1 MKKVLKIIGVLALL
15 LLVVLL
21 LCPMWLGP
29 VAGMVANSVVPGIT
43 GTDFNV
49 QKIRINPY
57 TGALRVEKLRLANP
71 KGYDAEDAV
80 ALDLL
85 SVKIAPMSLLKD
97 TITVNDITLENPYV
111 SYLSKDGTNNF
122 DQIIANVTAG
132 QTAKEEE
139 KAEEVK
145 EEVEGKKVIVEHLS
159 ISGTRVR
166 YGIITLP
173 IPNIVL
179 NGIGAS
185 QGGVTVESVG
195 LEIWEKI
202 KSSFSSVGG
211 AIGGAVGDAAKML
224 GDGASG
230 LLNSVTGGD
239 AAKGASEA
247 AKSVTE
253 GAKNLLG
260 NAGEG
265 AKAATSSVT
274 EGAKAA
280 TSSVTEGT
288 KAASTTVTEGSKAAT
303 DAVTDG
309 AKKAADTVTDGAKKA
324 TEAIGNLFK

>member
-1 MKKVLKIIGVLALL
+1 MKKLLKIIGILALL

-21 LCPMWLGP
+21 LCPLWLGS
-29 VAGMVANSVVPGIT
+29 VAGLVANAVVPGIT

-49 QKIRINPY
+49 EKIRINPY
-57 TGALRVEKLRLANP
+57 TGSLRIEKLRLANP

-85 SVKIAPMSLLKD
+85 SVKVAPMSLMKD
-97 TITVNDITLENPYV
+97 TITVNDVTLENPYV
-111 SYLSKDGTNNF
+111 SYLNKDGTNNF

-132 QTAKEEE
+132 TTAKEEE
-139 KAEEVK
+139 KAEKVK
-145 EEVEGKKVIVEHLS
+145 EEAEGKKVIVEHLS

-166 YGIITLP
+166 YGLITLP

-202 KSSFSSVGG
+202 KDSFSSVGG

-239 AAKGASEA
+239 AAKTAGDA
-247 AKSVTE
+247 AKSATD
-253 GAKNLLG
+253 GAKK
-260 NAGEG
+260 ATETVTDG
-265 AKAATSSVT
+265 AKSAA
-274 EGAKAA
+274 G
-280 TSSVTEGT
+280 
-288 KAASTTVTEGSKAAT
+288 
-303 DAVTDG
+303 AVTDG

>member
-1 MKKVLKIIGVLALL
+1 MKKLLKIIGVLALL

-21 LCPMWLGP
+21 LCPLWLGP

-49 QKIRINPY
+49 EKIRINPY
-57 TGALRVEKLRLANP
+57 TGSLRVEKLRLANP

-85 SVKIAPMSLLKD
+85 SVKIAPMSVLKD
-97 TITVNDITLENPYV
+97 TIMVNDVTLENPYV
-111 SYLSKDGTNNF
+111 SYLNKDGVNNF
-122 DQIIANVTAG
+122 DQIIANVNAG
-132 QTAKEEE
+132 KTEKEEE
-139 KAEEVK
+139 KAEEAK

-166 YGIITLP
+166 YGLITLP
-173 IPNIVL
+173 IPNVVL

-185 QGGVTVESVG
+185 QGGVTIESVG

-211 AIGGAVGDAAKML
+211 AIGGAVGDAAKLL

-239 AAKGASEA
+239 AAK
-247 AKSVTE
+247 T
-253 GAKNLLG
+253 
-260 NAGEG
+260 AGD
-265 AKAATSSVT
+265 AT
-274 EGAKAA
+274 K
-280 TSSVTEGT
+280 SVTEGT
-288 KAASTTVTEGSKAAT
+288 KNLLSSAGDGAKAAT
-303 DAVTDG
+303 GAVTDG

>member
-1 MKKVLKIIGVLALL
+1 MKKLLKIIGILALL

-21 LCPMWLGP
+21 LCPLWLGP
-29 VAGMVANSVVPGIT
+29 VAGLVANSVVPGIT

-49 QKIRINPY
+49 EKIRINPY
-57 TGALRVEKLRLANP
+57 TGSLRVEKLRLANP
-71 KGYDAEDAV
+71 KGYAAEDAV

-85 SVKIAPMSLLKD
+85 AVKIAPMSLLKD
-97 TITVNDITLENPYV
+97 TIMVNDVTLENPYV
-111 SYLSKDGTNNF
+111 SYLDKDDVNNF
-122 DQIIANVTAG
+122 DQIIANVNAG
-132 QTAKEEE
+132 KTAKEEE

-145 EEVEGKKVIVEHLS
+145 EEVEGKKVIVEHLA

-166 YGIITLP
+166 YGLITLP

-185 QGGVTVESVG
+185 QGGVTIESVG

-211 AIGGAVGDAAKML
+211 AIGDAAKLL

-230 LLNSVTGGD
+230 LLNGVTSGD
-239 AAKGASEA
+239 AAKAAGDA

-253 GAKNLLG
+253 GTKNLLG
-260 NAGEG
+260 SAGDG
-265 AKAATSSVT
+265 AKAATGTVT
-274 EGAKAA
+274 DGAKAA
-280 TSSVTEGT
+280 S
-288 KAASTTVTEGSKAAT
+288 

-309 AKKAADTVTDGAKKA
+309 AKKAADTVSDGAKKA

>member
-1 MKKVLKIIGVLALL
+1 MKKTLKIIGIIALI
-15 LLVVLL
+15 LLVFLL
-21 LCPMWLGP
+21 LCPLWLGP
-29 VAGMVANSVVPGIT
+29 IAGMVANSVVPGIT

-57 TGALRVEKLRLANP
+57 TGSLRVEKLRLANP

-85 SVKIAPMSLLKD
+85 SVKIAPMSLVKD
-97 TITVNDITLENPYV
+97 TIVVNDVTLENPYV
-111 SYLSKDGTNNF
+111 SYLDKDGTNNF
-122 DQIIANVTAG
+122 DQIIANVAAG
-132 QTAKEEE
+132 KTEKEEE

-145 EEVEGKKVIVEHLS
+145 EEVEGKKVVVEHLS

-166 YGIITLP
+166 YGLITLP

-185 QGGVTVESVG
+185 QGGVTIESVG

-202 KSSFSSVGG
+202 KASFSSVGG
-211 AIGGAVGDAAKML
+211 AIGGAVGGAAKML

-239 AAKGASEA
+239 AAKGA
-247 AKSVTE
+247 TD
-253 GAKNLLG
+253 
-260 NAGEG
+260 G
-265 AKAATSSVT
+265 AKAATAAAT
-274 EGAKAA
+274 DGAKAA
-280 TSSVTEGT
+280 ASTATDGA
-288 KAASTTVTEGSKAAT
+288 KAAASTVTDGAKKTTE
-303 DAVTDG
+303 AVTDG

>member
-1 MKKVLKIIGVLALL
+1 MKKLLKVIGVLALL
-15 LLVVLL
+15 LLVFLL
-21 LCPMWLGP
+21 LCPLWLGP

-43 GTDFNV
+43 GTEFNV

-57 TGALRVEKLRLANP
+57 TGSLRVEKLRLANP

-97 TITVNDITLENPYV
+97 TITVTDITLKDPYV
-111 SYLSKDGTNNF
+111 SYLDKDGTNNF
-122 DQIIANVTAG
+122 DQIIANVNAG
-132 QTAKEEE
+132 KTEEEEE

-145 EEVEGKKVIVEHLS
+145 EEVEGKKVVVEHLA
-159 ISGTRVR
+159 ITGTRVR
-166 YGIITLP
+166 YGLITLP

-185 QGGVTVESVG
+185 QGGVTIESVG

-239 AAKGASEA
+239 AAKGAGEA
-247 AKSVTE
+247 TKGATE
-253 GAKNLLG
+253 GAKKTVD
-260 NAGEG
+260 AVTDG
-265 AKAATSSVT
+265 AKSAA
-274 EGAKAA
+274 G
-280 TSSVTEGT
+280 
-288 KAASTTVTEGSKAAT
+288 
-303 DAVTDG
+303 AVTDG

>member
-1 MKKVLKIIGVLALL
+1 MKKLLKIIGVLALL

-21 LCPMWLGP
+21 LCPLWLGP
-29 VAGMVANSVVPGIT
+29 VAGSVANSVVPGIT
-43 GTDFNV
+43 GTEFNV
-49 QKIRINPY
+49 EKIRINPY
-57 TGALRVEKLRLANP
+57 TGSLRVEKLRLANP
-71 KGYDAEDAV
+71 KGYGAEDAV

-85 SVKIAPMSLLKD
+85 SVKIAPMSVFKD
-97 TITVNDITLENPYV
+97 TILVNDVTLENPYV
-111 SYLSKDGTNNF
+111 SYLDNDGTNNF
-122 DQIIANVTAG
+122 DQIIANVNAG
-132 QTAKEEE
+132 KTAKEEE

-166 YGIITLP
+166 YGLITLP

-185 QGGVTVESVG
+185 QGGVTIESVG

-211 AIGGAVGDAAKML
+211 AIGGAVGDAAKLL

-239 AAKGASEA
+239 AAKGAGDA
-247 AKSVTE
+247 VKSVTE
-253 GAKNLLG
+253 DTKNLLG
-260 NAGEG
+260 TAGDG
-265 AKAATSSVT
+265 AKAATGTVT
-274 EGAKAA
+274 DGAKAA
-280 TSSVTEGT
+280 TG
-288 KAASTTVTEGSKAAT
+288 TVTDGAKAAT

>member
-1 MKKVLKIIGVLALL
+1 MKKLLKIVGILALL

-21 LCPMWLGP
+21 LCPLWLGP
-29 VAGMVANSVVPGIT
+29 VAGLVANSVVPGIT
-43 GTDFNV
+43 GTEFNV
-49 QKIRINPY
+49 EKIRINPY
-57 TGALRVEKLRLANP
+57 TGSLRVEKLKLANP

-97 TITVNDITLENPYV
+97 TITVNDVTLENPYV
-111 SYLSKDGTNNF
+111 SYLNKDGTNNF

-132 QTAKEEE
+132 KTAKEEE

-166 YGIITLP
+166 YGLITLP

-185 QGGVTVESVG
+185 QGGITVESVG

-202 KSSFSSVGG
+202 KDSFSSVGG

-239 AAKGASEA
+239 ATKGATDGAKKAAETVTDG
-247 AKSVTE
+247 AKSAAETVTD
-253 GAKNLLG
+253 GAKSA
-260 NAGEG
+260 AG
-265 AKAATSSVT
+265 
-274 EGAKAA
+274 
-280 TSSVTEGT
+280 
-288 KAASTTVTEGSKAAT
+288 
-303 DAVTDG
+303 AVTDG

-324 TEAIGNLFK
+324 PEDIGNLFK

>member
-1 MKKVLKIIGVLALL
+1 MKKLLKIIGVLALL
-15 LLVVLL
+15 LLVFLL
-21 LCPMWLGP
+21 LCPLWLGP
-29 VAGMVANSVVPGIT
+29 VAGLVANSVVPGIT

-49 QKIRINPY
+49 EKIRINPY
-57 TGALRVEKLRLANP
+57 TGSLRVEKLRLANP

-85 SVKIAPMSLLKD
+85 SVKIAPMSLVKD
-97 TITVNDITLENPYV
+97 TIVVNDVTLENPYV
-111 SYLSKDGTNNF
+111 SYLDKDGTNNF
-122 DQIIANVTAG
+122 DQIIANVAAG
-132 QTAKEEE
+132 KTEKEEE

-166 YGIITLP
+166 YGLITLP

-185 QGGVTVESVG
+185 QGGVTIESVG

-211 AIGGAVGDAAKML
+211 AIGGAVGDAAKVL

-239 AAKGASEA
+239 AAKGAGEA

-253 GAKNLLG
+253 GAKNLLD
-260 NAGEG
+260 NAGDG
-265 AKAATSSVT
+265 AKAATSTVT
-274 EGAKAA
+274 D
-280 TSSVTEGT
+280 GT
-288 KAASTTVTEGSKAAT
+288 KAAAG
-303 DAVTDG
+303 AVTDG

>member
-1 MKKVLKIIGVLALL
+1 MKKLLKIIGILALL
-15 LLVVLL
+15 LLVFLL
-21 LCPMWLGP
+21 LCPLWLGP
-29 VAGMVANSVVPGIT
+29 IAGMVANSVVPGIT

-57 TGALRVEKLRLANP
+57 TGSLRVEKLRLANP

-85 SVKIAPMSLLKD
+85 SVKIAPMSLVKD
-97 TITVNDITLENPYV
+97 TIVVNDVTLENPYV
-111 SYLSKDGTNNF
+111 SYLDKDSTNNF

-166 YGIITLP
+166 YGLITLP

-202 KSSFSSVGG
+202 KASFSSVGG
-211 AIGGAVGDAAKML
+211 AIGGAVGGAAKML

-239 AAKGASEA
+239 AANGSGD
-247 AKSVTE
+247 
-253 GAKNLLG
+253 GAKK
-260 NAGEG
+260 ATEAVTDG
-265 AKAATSSVT
+265 AK
-274 EGAKAA
+274 KAA
-280 TSSVTEGT
+280 DT
-288 KAASTTVTEGSKAAT
+288 
-303 DAVTDG
+303 VTDG

-324 TEAIGNLFK
+324 TEAIGNIFK